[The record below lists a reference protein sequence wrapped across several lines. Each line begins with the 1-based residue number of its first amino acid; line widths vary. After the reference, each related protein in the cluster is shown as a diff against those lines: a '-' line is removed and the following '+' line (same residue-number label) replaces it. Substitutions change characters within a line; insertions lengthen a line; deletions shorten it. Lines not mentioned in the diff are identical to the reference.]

1 MLSNMNERRQKTM
14 LICGGR
20 TFQEGEQQV
29 HRPKDEKELLYS
41 RENRETSVAAPQR
54 ARRGVVAEIVEGARL
69 QTMLAFDLGQLR

>member
-1 MLSNMNERRQKTM
+1 M

-29 HRPKDEKELLYS
+29 HGPKDEKELLYS

-54 ARRGVVAEIVEGARL
+54 ARGVVAEIAEGARL
-69 QTMLAFDLGQLR
+69 QTVLAFDLGQLRQEAIGKF